1 MRLARYLLLLPALA
15 ASACVYRIDIKQGNF
30 LSPQMVAQVKTGMTE
45 AQVRSVLGP
54 PMIQDPF
61 HPDRWDYVYYN
72 DPSSLSKDQAI
83 GKAHVIVLFKD
94 GKVASVDK
102 KLMPAAAPTPAPV
115 ASTATSAADTG

>member
-1 MRLARYLLLLPALA
+1 MRFAHYLLLLPALA

-30 LSPQMVAQVKTGMTE
+30 LSPAMVAQVKTGMTE

-72 DPSSLSKDQAI
+72 EPSSLSKDQTI

-102 KLMPAAAPTPAPV
+102 KLMPTAAPTLSPAPG
-115 ASTATSAADTG
+115 TSAPAAATG